1 MRELE
6 VMQPFGVGNP
16 EPVFTTVNAEIC
28 ERKVFSAGVRFRLR
42 QAGKVV
48 SGVIFG
54 VGDEYPGQPGESID
68 VAYRLTENEWNGNT
82 SVELK
87 IADVR
92 RSSMVSQFR
101 VSTVRVN
108 SRGKFVR

>member
-1 MRELE
+1 MLRTGSL
-6 VMQPFGVGNP
+6 QPFGVGNP
-16 EPVFTTVNAEIC
+16 EPLFVTFGVEVC

-42 QAGKVV
+42 HGGKIV

-54 VGDEYPGQPGESID
+54 VGDDYPGRPGETLD
-68 VAYRLTENEWNGNT
+68 VAYRLTENQWNGNT

-92 RSSMVSQFR
+92 QAE
-101 VSTVRVN
+101 
-108 SRGKFVR
+108 